1 VKSLHEQDHYAVL
14 ELPTSAT
21 ADEIERAYR
30 AMRDTYRSESLALY
44 SLFTDRDAATI
55 RERIEEAYR
64 VLSDPDQRR
73 AYDVSSVGQDAAADP
88 RSVSS
93 GGGDGGLSGMDGIE
107 SASDSFRDL
116 ESDIDEEAGEFDGPK
131 LRRARLR
138 RGFELDQIADITKVS
153 VANLARIEDEEFA
166 DLPATVYVRGFVTAY
181 SRTIGLDPT
190 RVVASYLARVEQ
202 ARQVQPHGRFRSRP

>member
-1 VKSLHEQDHYAVL
+1 MKALHDQDHYAVL
-14 ELPTSAT
+14 ELPTGAT

-73 AYDVSSVGQDAAADP
+73 LYDASSAGQDAASDP
-88 RSVSS
+88 RAIAS
-93 GGGDGGLSGMDGIE
+93 GGDGGLTGMDSIE
-107 SASDSFRDL
+107 SPSDSFRDL

-181 SRTIGLDPT
+181 SRTIGLDPA

>member
-1 VKSLHEQDHYAVL
+1 MKALYEQDHNAVL
-14 ELPTSAT
+14 ELRSGAS

-55 RERIEEAYR
+55 RERVEEAYR
-64 VLSDPDQRR
+64 ILSDPDQRQV
-73 AYDVSSVGQDAAADP
+73 YDASAAGQDAASDP
-88 RSVSS
+88 RSVTCDE
-93 GGGDGGLSGMDGIE
+93 DGRLSGIDAID

-166 DLPATVYVRGFVTAY
+166 ELPATVYVRGFVTAY

>member
-1 VKSLHEQDHYAVL
+1 VKALHEQDHYAVL
-14 ELPTSAT
+14 ELRMGAT
-21 ADEIERAYR
+21 ADEIDRAYR

-55 RERIEEAYR
+55 RERVEEAYR

-73 AYDVSSVGQDAAADP
+73 TYDASSAGQDAASDP
-88 RSVSS
+88 RAVAP
-93 GGGDGGLSGMDGIE
+93 GGDGGLAGMGANE
-107 SASDSFRDL
+107 SPSDTFRDL

>member
-1 VKSLHEQDHYAVL
+1 MKPLHEQDHYAVL
-14 ELPTSAT
+14 ELRPGASL
-21 ADEIERAYR
+21 DEIDRAYR
-30 AMRDTYRSESLALY
+30 TMRDTYESESLALY
-44 SLFTDRDAATI
+44 SVFSERDAAAI

-64 VLSDPDQRR
+64 VLSDPDGRER
-73 AYDVSSVGQDAAADP
+73 YDEARSGRDPSASPRPSLANADP
-88 RSVSS
+88 
-93 GGGDGGLSGMDGIE
+93 GLSEMETFE

-138 RGFELDQIADITKVS
+138 RGFELDQISDITKVS

-166 DLPATVYVRGFVTAY
+166 DLPATVYVRGYVTAY

-202 ARQVQPHGRFRSRP
+202 ARQVQSHGRFRSRS

>member
-1 VKSLHEQDHYAVL
+1 MKALHEQDHYSVL
-14 ELPTSAT
+14 ELRPGASL
-21 ADEIERAYR
+21 DEIDRAYR
-30 AMRDTYRSESLALY
+30 AMRDTYDAESLALY
-44 SLFTDRDAATI
+44 SVFSDRDAATI
-55 RERIEEAYR
+55 RERIEDAYR
-64 VLSDPDQRR
+64 VLSDPEGRR
-73 AYDVSSVGQDAAADP
+73 VYDDVRAGRESLAAP
-88 RSVSS
+88 RAASPTSEMES
-93 GGGDGGLSGMDGIE
+93 AEIGAFE

-138 RGFELDQIADITKVS
+138 RGFELDQISDITKVS

-202 ARQVQPHGRFRSRP
+202 ARQVQPHGRFRSRS

>member
-1 VKSLHEQDHYAVL
+1 MKSLHEQDHYAVL
-14 ELPTSAT
+14 ELRTGASS
-21 ADEIERAYR
+21 DEIERAYR

-55 RERIEEAYR
+55 RERVEEAYR
-64 VLSDPDQRR
+64 VLSDPEQRR
-73 AYDVSSVGQDAAADP
+73 TYDASSAGQDAAAEP
-88 RSVSS
+88 QSASS
-93 GGGDGGLSGMDGIE
+93 NGDAGRADTDGIE
-107 SASDSFRDL
+107 AASDSFRDL

-181 SRTIGLDPT
+181 SRTIGLDPA
-190 RVVASYLARVEQ
+190 RVVASYLARVEE
-202 ARQVQPHGRFRSRP
+202 ARQVQTHGRFRSRP